1 MQREDTEV
9 ALAARGYLYQLFQSA
24 FGQKP
29 VVAIPAFDA
38 SVALQAF
45 EAIGAEGVNL
55 DRARAFCEAIAACQ
69 DDGAA
74 MAMAESRYMPL
85 LEGPGA
91 PKANPWESMFLAA
104 EPRMFGEVTLAVRK
118 TYRSFGV
125 EPQMG
130 EAVAD
135 DHIALELGFMGEL
148 AARLSGCFADGGV
161 LDEGSLKG
169 SADFLDLHLL
179 KWAGRF
185 AGCVVE
191 AEEKAGAEGD
201 FYAAAADA
209 LVVFLHND
217 RRLLEGLGA

>member
-1 MQREDTEV
+1 MKREDIEV
-9 ALAARGYLYQLFQSA
+9 ALAARGYLYRLFQSS
-24 FGQKP
+24 FGQRP
-29 VVAIPAFDA
+29 SVAIPAFDA

-45 EAIGAEGVNL
+45 EAIGAEGASL

-69 DDGAA
+69 GDDAA
-74 MAMAESRYMPL
+74 MALAELRCMPL
-85 LEGPGA
+85 MEGPGA
-91 PKANPWESMFLAA
+91 PEANPWESMFLAI

-130 EAVAD
+130 QSVAD

-148 AARLSGCFADGGV
+148 ARRLGESFAIGPI
-161 LDEGSLKG
+161 LDEASLRG

-191 AEEKAGAEGD
+191 AEEKAGVGAG
-201 FYAAAADA
+201 FYATAADA

-217 RRLLEGLGA
+217 RRLLGELGA